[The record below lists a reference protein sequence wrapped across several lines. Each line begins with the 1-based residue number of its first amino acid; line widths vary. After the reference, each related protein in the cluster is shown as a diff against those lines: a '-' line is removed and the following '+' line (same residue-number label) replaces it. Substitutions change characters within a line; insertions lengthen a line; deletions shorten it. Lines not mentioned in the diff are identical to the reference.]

1 MQGLFAV
8 HPFFRFMSFARD
20 NGKEVLEYYRS
31 IGFDERED
39 YEYTPEELIEMSYH
53 YIKFKNNEK
62 INGRTKKI
70 LDFQDMVEDFYTNPK
85 ESETKCRDIKVLIV
99 DEAQDS
105 SVIQRK
111 AEEVMSKNVDYFY
124 KAGDPDQ
131 AIFEFAGAD
140 PDSFHKEFA
149 NPEIELKQGYRC
161 PRVIND
167 YCKKII
173 HDIWQEYEYLSLIH
187 I

>member
-1 MQGLFAV
+1 MLA
-8 HPFFRFMSFARD
+8 
-20 NGKEVLEYYRS
+20 YYRS
-31 IGFDERED
+31 LSFDEKKD
-39 YEYTPEELIEMSYH
+39 YEYTIEELIEMEKD
-53 YIKFKNNEK
+53 YIKFKTNEK
-62 INGRTKKI
+62 INGRTTKI
-70 LDFQDMVEDFYTNPK
+70 LDFQDMVEDFYNNK
-85 ESETKCRDIKVLIV
+85 EESEKLCRDIKVLIV

-149 NPEIELKQGYRC
+149 NPEIELEQGYRC
-161 PRVIND
+161 PSS
-167 YCKKII
+167 K
-173 HDIWQEYEYLSLIH
+173 
-187 I
+187 